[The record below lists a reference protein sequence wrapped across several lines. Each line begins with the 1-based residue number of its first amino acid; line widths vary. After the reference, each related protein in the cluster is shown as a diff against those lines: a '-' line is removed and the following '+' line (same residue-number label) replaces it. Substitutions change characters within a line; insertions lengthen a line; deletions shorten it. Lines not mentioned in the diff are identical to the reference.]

1 MAQLAV
7 RRQAGVMTQ
16 IDRRAFLAAVGAS
29 AAVPSTACAGQSD
42 APAASV
48 WTPKA
53 LLPWPVQEIYAAVHG
68 GSIITGG
75 GLVSREGEPLHIED
89 RVAAY
94 NPAADAWDALPSLP
108 EPRHHPMFIADD
120 DDVYVVG
127 GYARSEAGD
136 WTNTPTAWTLSG
148 GDWLG
153 MTRLPSPQA
162 EAVGVATGPV
172 LHLIGGR
179 APGGTANANWNDQ
192 ADTDRHLILYP
203 GALAWEARRPLPMAR
218 NSAAAAVM
226 DGAIWVAGGRTV
238 NGGGTGRLDR
248 YEPGEDRW
256 DTLAPIPPS
265 PATGQQVGGGLAM
278 AAANGKLV
286 AFGGEWFQRGGGGGV
301 FAETWIYDPAADRW
315 EAGPPMR
322 TPRHGLAAAAVD
334 GVVYAIA
341 GGEVVSGGRAGSV
354 VEALKL

>member
-29 AAVPSTACAGQSD
+29 TAVPSTACAGQSD
-42 APAASV
+42 APAASA
-48 WTPKA
+48 WAPKA
-53 LLPWPVQEIYAAVHG
+53 SLPWPVQEIYAAVDG

-75 GLVSREGEPLHIED
+75 GLVAREGEPLHIED

-94 NPAADAWDALPSLP
+94 NPAADVWDALPSLP
-108 EPRHHPMFIADD
+108 EPRHHPMFIADGFTLF
-120 DDVYVVG
+120 VIG

-136 WTNTPTAWTLSG
+136 WTNTTTVWILYEGEWRRATA
-148 GDWLG
+148 
-153 MTRLPSPQA
+153 LPSPQA
-162 EAVGVATGPV
+162 EAVGVAKGQV
-172 LHLIGGR
+172 VHLIGGR
-179 APGGTANANWNDQ
+179 TPGGAANGNWNDQ
-192 ADTDRHLILYP
+192 ADTDRHLIIHP
-203 GALAWEARRPLPMAR
+203 GEEGWQVRRPLPMAR

-226 DGAIWVAGGRTV
+226 DGVIWVAGGRTV

-286 AFGGEWFQRGGGGGV
+286 AFGGEWFQRGAGGGV
-301 FAETWIYDPAADRW
+301 FTETWIYDPAADRW
-315 EAGPPMR
+315 DAGPDMR

-354 VEALKL
+354 VEALAL